1 MSYLFGRTLVV
12 LGIVP
17 IATGL
22 YGVLTG
28 SGGIPGGDAAGANV
42 ESELR
47 FLYALWIA
55 YGATAIYVGLRAP
68 QSRAAVGALAAVL
81 FAAGVARAIAWIAE
95 GRPDTAF
102 VVLMVLELA
111 IPPLLVAWQ
120 GRSLGT
126 REVESA
132 R

>member
-1 MSYLFGRTLVV
+1 MSYLGRTLVV
-12 LGIVP
+12 LGVVP

-47 FLYALWIA
+47 FLYALWVA
-55 YGATAIYVGLRAP
+55 YGVAAIYVGLRAP
-68 QSRAAVGALAAVL
+68 QSRMAVGALAVVL
-81 FAAGVARAIAWIAE
+81 LGAGVARAIAWMAE
-95 GRPDTAF
+95 GRPDTVF

-120 GRSLGT
+120 GRLLRKGG
-126 REVESA
+126 
-132 R
+132 

>member
-1 MSYLFGRTLVV
+1 MSYLGRTLVV
-12 LGIVP
+12 LGVVP

-28 SGGIPGGDAAGANV
+28 SGGIPGGDAADANV

-47 FLYALWIA
+47 FLYALWVA
-55 YGATAIYVGLRAP
+55 YGVAVIYVGLRAAE
-68 QSRAAVGALAAVL
+68 SRVAVRSIAAVL

-95 GRPDTAF
+95 GRPDTVF

-120 GRSLGT
+120 GRLLRT
-126 REVESA
+126 RG
-132 R
+132 

>member
-1 MSYLFGRTLVV
+1 MSYLFGRTLAVI
-12 LGIVP
+12 GIVP

-28 SGGIPGGDAAGANV
+28 SGGIPGGDAASANV

-55 YGATAIYVGLRAP
+55 YGAAAVYVGLRAP

-111 IPPLLVAWQ
+111 IPPLLVTWQ
-120 GRSLGT
+120 GRLLGT
-126 REVESA
+126 REVESVG
-132 R
+132 